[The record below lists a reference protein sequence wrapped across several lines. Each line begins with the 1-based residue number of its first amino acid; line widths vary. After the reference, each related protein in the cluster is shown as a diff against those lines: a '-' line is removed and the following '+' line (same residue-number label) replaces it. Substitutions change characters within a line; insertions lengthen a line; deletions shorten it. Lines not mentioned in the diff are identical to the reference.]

1 MTGFLK
7 DERYHDPSG
16 AVLGGGTR
24 HSIDFRRDGRT
35 YEIPL
40 ERDRS
45 YDFYIRADAAW
56 DDGTPVSREDR
67 DLAERCA
74 REFCRLSGRD
84 CSVMRAD
91 LR

>member
-45 YDFYIRADAAW
+45 DDFYIRADAAW
-56 DDGTPVSREDR
+56 DEAR
-67 DLAERCA
+67 RCRA
-74 REFCRLSGRD
+74 RTVISPSGA
-84 CSVMRAD
+84 RASSAV
-91 LR
+91 